1 LLFQLYREEGMNRT
15 AKISL
20 VALAVL
26 MLVPSVSNAKWALRV
41 GVHQDF
47 KSYPENA
54 TNVGFGTEDQ
64 FHIVGPL
71 SLAFGTRMQ
80 VGKEFFGWLAEF
92 GALVKLTILPTMKL
106 SLRAMFIPIGGKHYF
121 YDKHQDPYYWGFS
134 VGPGLLF
141 SVGGIELGVEAV
153 GDFGRCY
160 RPYQVTATSDE
171 RWPIMSFF
179 GGIILV
185 L

>member
-1 LLFQLYREEGMNRT
+1 MNRT

-47 KSYPENA
+47 KSFPENA
-54 TNVGFGTEDQ
+54 TNFGFGTEDQ

-80 VGKEFFGWLAEF
+80 AGKESFGWLAEF

-121 YDKHQDPYYWGFS
+121 DDKHEDPYYLGFS

-141 SVGGIELGVEAV
+141 SVGRFELGVEAL
-153 GDFGRCY
+153 GDFGWCY
-160 RPYQVTATSDE
+160 RPYQVAATSE
-171 RWPIMSFF
+171 KRQHIISFF

-185 L
+185 R